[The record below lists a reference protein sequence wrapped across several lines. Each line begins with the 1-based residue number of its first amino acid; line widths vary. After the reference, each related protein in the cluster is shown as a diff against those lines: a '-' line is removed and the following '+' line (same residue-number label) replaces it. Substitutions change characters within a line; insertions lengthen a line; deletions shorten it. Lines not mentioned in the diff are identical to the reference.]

1 MKYECIIHHA
11 INLIRLLFR
20 GSRSS
25 GVSPPSQVDR
35 SFRIKSF
42 RVGKLVELGNER
54 ESGTIPGIVCEVKD
68 DHILVDIG
76 RLSAQMLNELVR
88 KGRRRNST
96 AFFLRQRSHVDQAH
110 SVKRSHIL
118 LNFVVKLNYALF
130 LGNTHSKR
138 LPVL

>member
-25 GVSPPSQVDR
+25 PSQVDR
-35 SFRIKSF
+35 SFRLKSF

-54 ESGTIPGIVCEVKD
+54 ESGTIPGIVGEVKD

-76 RLSAQMLNELVR
+76 RLSAQMINELVR
-88 KGRRRNST
+88 KGHRRNRT

-110 SVKRSHIL
+110 SVKRSHPPQL
-118 LNFVVKLNYALF
+118 
-130 LGNTHSKR
+130 R
-138 LPVL
+138 C